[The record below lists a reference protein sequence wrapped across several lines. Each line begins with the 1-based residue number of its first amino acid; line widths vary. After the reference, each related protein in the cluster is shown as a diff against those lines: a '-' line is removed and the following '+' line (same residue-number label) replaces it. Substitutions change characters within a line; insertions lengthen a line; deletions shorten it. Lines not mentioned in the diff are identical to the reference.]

1 MIQKA
6 MLGIIEPEEEREL
19 QRIDR
24 QLDARNKGQAIQMPP
39 LPMALVE
46 LYREFARTN
55 RAMKD
60 MGTE

>member
-1 MIQKA
+1 
-6 MLGIIEPEEEREL
+6 MLGVIELEEGQEL
-19 QRIDR
+19 QRIEQNR
-24 QLDARNKGQAIQMPP
+24 DAKNKGQAIQMPP

-46 LYREFARTN
+46 LYREFTRTN